1 MNQLGLIFTIEIDG
15 RPTIAFEAKNLRE
28 AMELCHAHWV
38 RDDMMALSS
47 GGVPL
52 CTPISKLKA
61 RIAQAPER
69 ERYQTAEH
77 VVQASEDLVLA
88 YLVPLDGLG

>member
-1 MNQLGLIFTIEIDG
+1 
-15 RPTIAFEAKNLRE
+15 
-28 AMELCHAHWV
+28 
-38 RDDMMALSS
+38 MALSS

-69 ERYQTAEH
+69 ERYRTIEH
-77 VVQASEDLVLA
+77 LVQASEDLMLA